1 MTEEKNRQNQETE
14 PLISEEKTEEM
25 KEKASSETEAENP
38 EATASEGEPAVA
50 ENLDLQDQIRQLRL
64 ELDEYKNLYLRKA
77 AEFENF
83 KKRKQLE
90 FQTLIRSAEESLI
103 ESLLPV
109 LDDFDR
115 IDAEDSGDR
124 ESLLQ
129 GVRLIRD
136 KLWNALS
143 SRGLQPIEAEGKP
156 FDPELHEAIMQREE
170 EGAEPN
176 TVLEEHQRG
185 YRLGDKVIRH
195 SKVIVSTQAE

>member
-1 MTEEKNRQNQETE
+1 MAEEKDRQNQETE
-14 PLISEEKTEEM
+14 PVIST
-25 KEKASSETEAENP
+25 ENP
-38 EATASEGEPAVA
+38 EEVKEEAKPDFEAQTSAQTTQEA
-50 ENLDLQDQIRQLRL
+50 EEEADLQEQIRQLRL

-83 KKRKQLE
+83 KKRKQVE

-115 IDAEDSGDR
+115 INAEDGGDR

-129 GVRLIRD
+129 GVRLIRE
-136 KLWNALS
+136 KLWNTLA
-143 SRGLQPIEAEGKP
+143 SRGLQPIEAVGKP
-156 FDPELHEAIMQREE
+156 FDPELHEAVMQRE
-170 EGAEPN
+170 AEDVEPH

-195 SKVIVSTQAE
+195 SKVIVSTQTE